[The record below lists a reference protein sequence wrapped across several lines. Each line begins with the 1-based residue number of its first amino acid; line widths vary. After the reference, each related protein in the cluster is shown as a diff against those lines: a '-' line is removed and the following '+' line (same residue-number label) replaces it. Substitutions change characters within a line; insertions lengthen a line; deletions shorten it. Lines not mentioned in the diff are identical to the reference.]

1 MQAAILAGGLGTRLY
16 PMTHDIPK
24 AMVPVAG
31 KPFLERQIAL
41 LRAGGVT
48 DIVLLVGHLADAIT
62 SHFGDGER
70 FGVNIRYSNEGPT
83 LLDTAGAVRQA
94 MDLLDEKF
102 FVTFADSYLDLP
114 YRRIWDD
121 FSAANREALMVVY
134 RNDNK
139 FDTSDIFVADGLVQ
153 AYQKSPPLPGAFY
166 INDGLMIF
174 RRESLKA
181 IAPGTRISLQ
191 GFLQPVIARHGLMA
205 WETGQ
210 RFFEIGS
217 FSGLKELEERFALE
231 QDSQ

>member
-1 MQAAILAGGLGTRLY
+1 
-16 PMTHDIPK
+16 MTHDIPK